1 MGEIGNQFE
10 ELVNI
15 VSRLRAPDG
24 CPWDREQTNQTLLPY
39 FVEEVYEAIES
50 IDDSDWDLVKEE
62 LGDILLHIV
71 FQASEQTNQTLLPF
85 FVEEVY
91 EAIESIDDGDWDLV
105 KEELGDILL
114 HIVFQASIAED
125 EKNFQII
132 DSLDNINKKLINRH
146 PHVFGDAKAE
156 AAFHAKQNWE
166 AEKHKEKGRESR
178 LDGVPNSLPSLIRA
192 QRLQQKASYAGF
204 DWEKIEQVW
213 GKVNEEIIEL
223 KEAEISGNN
232 QHIEEEMGDLLFA
245 IVNLSRHLNISSE
258 DALRKTNQKFIRRF
272 KKVEE
277 GIKAKG
283 KKLNEASLEEMDSIW
298 NEAKH
303 NE

>member
-15 VSRLRAPDG
+15 VSRLRAPNG
-24 CPWDREQTNQTLLPY
+24 CPWDREQTNHTLLPY
-39 FVEEVYEAIES
+39 FVEEVYE
-50 IDDSDWDLVKEE
+50 
-62 LGDILLHIV
+62 
-71 FQASEQTNQTLLPF
+71 F
-85 FVEEVY
+85 
-91 EAIESIDDGDWDLV
+91 IESIDDGDWDLV

-114 HIVFQASIAED
+114 HIVFQASIAKD
-125 EKNFQII
+125 ENVFQIT
-132 DSLDNINKKLINRH
+132 DLLDNINKKLINRH

-156 AAFHAKQNWE
+156 AAFHTKQNWE

-232 QHIEEEMGDLLFA
+232 QHIEEEIGDLFFA

>member
-24 CPWDREQTNQTLLPY
+24 CPWDREQTNHTLIPY
-39 FVEEVYEAIES
+39 FIEEVYEVVES

-71 FQASEQTNQTLLPF
+71 FQA
-85 FVEEVY
+85 
-91 EAIESIDDGDWDLV
+91 A
-105 KEELGDILL
+105 
-114 HIVFQASIAED
+114 IAED
-125 EKNFQII
+125 DKKFKII

-156 AAFHAKQNWE
+156 AAFYAKQNWE

-232 QHIEEEMGDLLFA
+232 QHIEEEIGDLLFA

-283 KKLNEASLEEMDSIW
+283 KKLNEASLKEMDSIW

>member
-24 CPWDREQTNQTLLPY
+24 CPWDREQTNHTLIPY
-39 FVEEVYEAIES
+39 FIEEVYEVIES
-50 IDDSDWDLVKEE
+50 V
-62 LGDILLHIV
+62 
-71 FQASEQTNQTLLPF
+71 
-85 FVEEVY
+85 
-91 EAIESIDDGDWDLV
+91 DDGDWDLV

-125 EKNFQII
+125 ENFFKII
-132 DSLDNINKKLINRH
+132 DSLNNINKKLINRH

-166 AEKHKEKGRESR
+166 AAKHKEKGRESR

-213 GKVNEEIIEL
+213 GKVNEEILEL
-223 KEAEISGNN
+223 KEAEASGNN
-232 QHIEEEMGDLLFA
+232 QHIEEEIGDLLFA
-245 IVNLSRHLNISSE
+245 IVNLSRYLTISSE

-283 KKLNEASLEEMDSIW
+283 KKLNEASLEEMDYLW

>member
-24 CPWDREQTNQTLLPY
+24 CPWDREQTNHTLIPY
-39 FVEEVYEAIES
+39 FIEEVYEAIES
-50 IDDSDWDLVKEE
+50 IDDS
-62 LGDILLHIV
+62 
-71 FQASEQTNQTLLPF
+71 
-85 FVEEVY
+85 
-91 EAIESIDDGDWDLV
+91 DWDLV

-232 QHIEEEMGDLLFA
+232 QHIEEEIGDLLFA

>member
-24 CPWDREQTNQTLLPY
+24 CPWDREQTNYTLLPY
-39 FVEEVYEAIES
+39 FIEEVYE
-50 IDDSDWDLVKEE
+50 V
-62 LGDILLHIV
+62 
-71 FQASEQTNQTLLPF
+71 
-85 FVEEVY
+85 
-91 EAIESIDDGDWDLV
+91 IESIDDGDWDLV

-125 EKNFQII
+125 EKKFQII

-232 QHIEEEMGDLLFA
+232 QHIEEEIGDLFFA

>member
-15 VSRLRAPDG
+15 VSRLRGPDG
-24 CPWDREQTNQTLLPY
+24 CPWDREQTNYTLLPY
-39 FVEEVYEAIES
+39 FIEEVYEVVES
-50 IDDSDWDLVKEE
+50 V
-62 LGDILLHIV
+62 
-71 FQASEQTNQTLLPF
+71 
-85 FVEEVY
+85 
-91 EAIESIDDGDWDLV
+91 DDGDWDLV

>member
-24 CPWDREQTNQTLLPY
+24 CPWDREQTNHTLLPY
-39 FVEEVYEAIES
+39 
-50 IDDSDWDLVKEE
+50 
-62 LGDILLHIV
+62 
-71 FQASEQTNQTLLPF
+71 

-156 AAFHAKQNWE
+156 AALHAKQNWE

>member
-15 VSRLRAPDG
+15 VSRLRAPNG
-24 CPWDREQTNQTLLPY
+24 CPWDREQTNHTLIPY
-39 FVEEVYEAIES
+39 FIEEVYEVIES
-50 IDDSDWDLVKEE
+50 V
-62 LGDILLHIV
+62 
-71 FQASEQTNQTLLPF
+71 
-85 FVEEVY
+85 
-91 EAIESIDDGDWDLV
+91 DDGDWDLV

-125 EKNFQII
+125 EKNFKII
-132 DSLDNINKKLINRH
+132 DSLNNINKKLINRH

-166 AEKHKEKGRESR
+166 AAKHKEKGRESR

-213 GKVNEEIIEL
+213 GKVNEEILEL
-223 KEAEISGNN
+223 KEAEASGNN
-232 QHIEEEMGDLLFA
+232 QHIEEEIGDLLFA
-245 IVNLSRHLNISSE
+245 IVNLSRYLTISSE

-283 KKLNEASLEEMDSIW
+283 KKLDEASLEEMDYLW

>member
-24 CPWDREQTNQTLLPY
+24 CPWDR
-39 FVEEVYEAIES
+39 
-50 IDDSDWDLVKEE
+50 
-62 LGDILLHIV
+62 
-71 FQASEQTNQTLLPF
+71 EQTNQTLLPF

-232 QHIEEEMGDLLFA
+232 QHIEEEIGDLLFA

>member
-24 CPWDREQTNQTLLPY
+24 CPWDREQTNHTLLPY

-50 IDDSDWDLVKEE
+50 IDD
-62 LGDILLHIV
+62 
-71 FQASEQTNQTLLPF
+71 
-85 FVEEVY
+85 
-91 EAIESIDDGDWDLV
+91 GDWALV

-213 GKVNEEIIEL
+213 GKINEEIIEL

-258 DALRKTNQKFIRRF
+258 NALRKTNQKFIRRF

>member
-24 CPWDREQTNQTLLPY
+24 CPWDREQTNHTLIPY
-39 FVEEVYEAIES
+39 FIEEVYEAIES
-50 IDDSDWDLVKEE
+50 IDDS
-62 LGDILLHIV
+62 
-71 FQASEQTNQTLLPF
+71 
-85 FVEEVY
+85 
-91 EAIESIDDGDWDLV
+91 DWDLV

-232 QHIEEEMGDLLFA
+232 QHIEEEIGDLLFA

-283 KKLNEASLEEMDSIW
+283 KKLIEASLEEMDSIW

>member
-24 CPWDREQTNQTLLPY
+24 CPWDREQTNHTLIPY
-39 FVEEVYEAIES
+39 FIEEVYEVIES
-50 IDDSDWDLVKEE
+50 V
-62 LGDILLHIV
+62 
-71 FQASEQTNQTLLPF
+71 
-85 FVEEVY
+85 
-91 EAIESIDDGDWDLV
+91 DDGDWDLV

>member
-15 VSRLRAPDG
+15 VARLRAPNG
-24 CPWDREQTNQTLLPY
+24 CPWDREQTNHTLLPY
-39 FVEEVYEAIES
+39 
-50 IDDSDWDLVKEE
+50 
-62 LGDILLHIV
+62 
-71 FQASEQTNQTLLPF
+71 

-146 PHVFGDAKAE
+146 PHVFGDVKAE

-232 QHIEEEMGDLLFA
+232 QHIEEEIGDLLFA